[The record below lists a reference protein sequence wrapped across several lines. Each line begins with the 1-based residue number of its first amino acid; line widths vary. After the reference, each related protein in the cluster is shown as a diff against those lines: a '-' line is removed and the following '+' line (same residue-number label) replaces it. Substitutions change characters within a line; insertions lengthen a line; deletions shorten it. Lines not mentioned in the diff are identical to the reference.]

1 MSLVIPK
8 WRATNVARWEELLVQ
23 TPNGDFDLS
32 PATVA
37 ILNYMPIIGIT
48 ELSEENAIDAL
59 CRITLVECLFGP
71 VTATR
76 DDSGRPHL
84 YFVTKDDVFRHVGLE
99 TEGEAQSHAEF
110 FQFLLRRATSANI
123 DMAATSAYIAN
134 GRMTLL
140 QAVEEMHMLLPRL

>member
-1 MSLVIPK
+1 MSPVIPR
-8 WRATNVARWEELLVQ
+8 WRATNVAKWDDLMVEM
-23 TPNGDFDLS
+23 PNGALELS

-71 VTATR
+71 VIASR
-76 DDSGRPHL
+76 DESGRSHS

-99 TEGEAQSHAEF
+99 AEGESRSHAEF
-110 FQFLLRRATSANI
+110 FEFIRSRVNSASI
-123 DMAATSAYIAN
+123 DVSTTSAYIAN
-134 GRMTLL
+134 GQMALL
-140 QAVEEMHMLLPRL
+140 EAVKPQTSNR